1 MYKFKDNINFNDPGN
16 VQSIDDLVSFIEQ
29 HNNRCKKNDEHAYVT
44 ISEVSENGEILAE
57 KELTFPFDAL
67 PEEVLA
73 DFYHVKQGSSFI
85 NKVKSLMSQKPPKN
99 QVIAETPNPSI
110 SEQENRLL
118 PEEETV
124 EPSREV
130 VNVVPDISDNTQED
144 DEIISNLSDRADRD
158 LQPDLVTDP
167 RGLAHTKEEV
177 KVYDISNLSNSSKFN
192 PSEHIDTDADQDS
205 LPEAVDAFEVTNTG
219 LESEVPISVNEVDD
233 FDNFKTELEAEFHSK
248 IKGVIAE
255 QEVVITEKYN
265 EFKRFTPKDFDEL
278 DQARHLLDELLDLKQ
293 KLINSIKKVWS

>member
-1 MYKFKDNINFNDPGN
+1 MYKFKDNINFKDPGN

-29 HNNRCKKNDEHAYVT
+29 HNDRCKKNDEHAYVT

-67 PEEVLA
+67 PEAVLA
-73 DFYHVKQGSSFI
+73 DFYHVKKGSSFI
-85 NKVKSLMSQKPPKN
+85 NKVKSLMSQKTPKN
-99 QVIAETPNPSI
+99 QVIAETPNPSM

-130 VNVVPDISDNTQED
+130 INVAPEISDNTQEE
-144 DEIISNLSDRADRD
+144 DEIISNLSDRD
-158 LQPDLVTDP
+158 LQPDLVTD
-167 RGLAHTKEEV
+167 
-177 KVYDISNLSNSSKFN
+177 

-205 LPEAVDAFEVTNTG
+205 LPEAVDAFEVTHTG
-219 LESEVPISVNEVDD
+219 LESEVPISVNEVDG

>member
-1 MYKFKDNINFNDPGN
+1 MYKFKDNINFKDPGN

-29 HNNRCKKNDEHAYVT
+29 HNDRCKKNNEHAYVT

-67 PEEVLA
+67 PEAVLA
-73 DFYHVKQGSSFI
+73 DFYHVKKGSSFI
-85 NKVKSLMSQKPPKN
+85 NKVKSLMSQKLPKN
-99 QVIAETPNPSI
+99 QVIVETPKPSM

-130 VNVVPDISDNTQED
+130 INVAPEISDNTQEE
-144 DEIISNLSDRADRD
+144 DEIISNLSDRD
-158 LQPDLVTDP
+158 LQPDLVTD
-167 RGLAHTKEEV
+167 
-177 KVYDISNLSNSSKFN
+177 

-205 LPEAVDAFEVTNTG
+205 LPEAVGAFEVTHTV
-219 LESEVPISVNEVDD
+219 LESKVPISVNEVDD
-233 FDNFKTELEAEFHSK
+233 FENFKTELEAEFHSK

>member
-29 HNNRCKKNDEHAYVT
+29 HNDRCKKNDEHAYVT

-67 PEEVLA
+67 PEAVLA
-73 DFYHVKQGSSFI
+73 DFYHVKKGSSFI
-85 NKVKSLMSQKPPKN
+85 NKVKSLMSQKLPKN
-99 QVIAETPNPSI
+99 QVIAETPKPSM

-130 VNVVPDISDNTQED
+130 VNVAPEISDNTQED
-144 DEIISNLSDRADRD
+144 DEIISNLSDRD
-158 LQPDLVTDP
+158 LQPDLVTD
-167 RGLAHTKEEV
+167 
-177 KVYDISNLSNSSKFN
+177 

-205 LPEAVDAFEVTNTG
+205 LPEAVGAFEVTHTV
-219 LESEVPISVNEVDD
+219 LESKVPISVNEVDD
-233 FDNFKTELEAEFHSK
+233 FENFKTELEAEFHSK

>member
-29 HNNRCKKNDEHAYVT
+29 HNDRCKKNDEHAYVT

-67 PEEVLA
+67 PEAVLA
-73 DFYHVKQGSSFI
+73 DFYHVKKGSSFI
-85 NKVKSLMSQKPPKN
+85 NKVKSLMSQKLPKN
-99 QVIAETPNPSI
+99 QVIAETPKPSM

-124 EPSREV
+124 DPSREV
-130 VNVVPDISDNTQED
+130 VNVAPEISDNTQED
-144 DEIISNLSDRADRD
+144 DEIISNLSDRD
-158 LQPDLVTDP
+158 LQPDLVTD
-167 RGLAHTKEEV
+167 
-177 KVYDISNLSNSSKFN
+177 

-205 LPEAVDAFEVTNTG
+205 LPEAVGAFEVTHTV
-219 LESEVPISVNEVDD
+219 LESKVPISVNEVDD
-233 FDNFKTELEAEFHSK
+233 FENFKTELEAEFHSK

>member
-29 HNNRCKKNDEHAYVT
+29 HNDRCKKNDEHAYVT

-67 PEEVLA
+67 PEAVLA
-73 DFYHVKQGSSFI
+73 DFYHVKKGSSFI
-85 NKVKSLMSQKPPKN
+85 NKVKSLMSQKLPKN
-99 QVIAETPNPSI
+99 QVIAETPNPSM

-130 VNVVPDISDNTQED
+130 INVAPEISDNTQED
-144 DEIISNLSDRADRD
+144 DEIISNLSDRD
-158 LQPDLVTDP
+158 LQPDLVTD
-167 RGLAHTKEEV
+167 
-177 KVYDISNLSNSSKFN
+177 

-205 LPEAVDAFEVTNTG
+205 LPEAVGAFEVTHTV
-219 LESEVPISVNEVDD
+219 LESKVPISVNEVDG

>member
-1 MYKFKDNINFNDPGN
+1 MYKFKDNINFKDPGN

-29 HNNRCKKNDEHAYVT
+29 HNDRCKKNDEHAYVT

-67 PEEVLA
+67 PEAVLA
-73 DFYHVKQGSSFI
+73 DFYHVKKGSSFI
-85 NKVKSLMSQKPPKN
+85 NKVKSLMSQKTPKN
-99 QVIAETPNPSI
+99 QVIAETPNPSM

-130 VNVVPDISDNTQED
+130 INVAPEISDNTQEE
-144 DEIISNLSDRADRD
+144 DEIISNLSDRD
-158 LQPDLVTDP
+158 LQPDLVTD
-167 RGLAHTKEEV
+167 
-177 KVYDISNLSNSSKFN
+177 

-205 LPEAVDAFEVTNTG
+205 LPEAVDAFEVTHTG
-219 LESEVPISVNEVDD
+219 LESEVPISVNEVDG

-278 DQARHLLDELLDLKQ
+278 DQARRLLDELLDLKQ

>member
-16 VQSIDDLVSFIEQ
+16 VQSIDDLVSFIEK
-29 HNNRCKKNDEHAYVT
+29 HNDRCKKNDEHAYVT

-67 PEEVLA
+67 PEAVLA
-73 DFYHVKQGSSFI
+73 DFYHVKKGSSFI
-85 NKVKSLMSQKPPKN
+85 NKVKSLMSQKTPKN
-99 QVIAETPNPSI
+99 QVIAETPNPSM

-130 VNVVPDISDNTQED
+130 INVAPEISDNTQEE
-144 DEIISNLSDRADRD
+144 DEIISNLSDRD
-158 LQPDLVTDP
+158 LQPDLVTD
-167 RGLAHTKEEV
+167 
-177 KVYDISNLSNSSKFN
+177 

-205 LPEAVDAFEVTNTG
+205 LPEAVDAFEVTHTG
-219 LESEVPISVNEVDD
+219 LESEVPISVNEVDG

>member
-1 MYKFKDNINFNDPGN
+1 MYKFKDNINFKDPGN

-29 HNNRCKKNDEHAYVT
+29 HNDRCKKNDEHAYVT

-67 PEEVLA
+67 PEAVLA
-73 DFYHVKQGSSFI
+73 DFYHVKKGSSFI
-85 NKVKSLMSQKPPKN
+85 NKVKSLMSQKTPKN
-99 QVIAETPNPSI
+99 QVIAETPNPSM

-130 VNVVPDISDNTQED
+130 INVAPEISDNTQEE
-144 DEIISNLSDRADRD
+144 DEIISNLSDRD
-158 LQPDLVTDP
+158 LQPDLVTD
-167 RGLAHTKEEV
+167 
-177 KVYDISNLSNSSKFN
+177 

-205 LPEAVDAFEVTNTG
+205 LPEAVGAFEVTHTG
-219 LESEVPISVNEVDD
+219 LESEVPISVNEVDG

>member
-1 MYKFKDNINFNDPGN
+1 MYKFKDNINFKDPGN

-29 HNNRCKKNDEHAYVT
+29 HNDRCKKNDEHAYVT

-67 PEEVLA
+67 PEAVLA
-73 DFYHVKQGSSFI
+73 DFYHVKKGSSFI
-85 NKVKSLMSQKPPKN
+85 NKVKSLMSQKTPKN
-99 QVIAETPNPSI
+99 QVIAETPNPSM

-130 VNVVPDISDNTQED
+130 INVAPEISDNTQED
-144 DEIISNLSDRADRD
+144 DEIISNLSDRD
-158 LQPDLVTDP
+158 LQPDLVTD
-167 RGLAHTKEEV
+167 
-177 KVYDISNLSNSSKFN
+177 

-205 LPEAVDAFEVTNTG
+205 LPEAVDAFEVTHTG
-219 LESEVPISVNEVDD
+219 LESEVPISVNEVDG

>member
-1 MYKFKDNINFNDPGN
+1 MYKFKDNINFKDPGN

-29 HNNRCKKNDEHAYVT
+29 HNDRCKKNDEHAYVT

-67 PEEVLA
+67 PEAVLA
-73 DFYHVKQGSSFI
+73 DFYHVKKGSSFI
-85 NKVKSLMSQKPPKN
+85 NKVKSLMSQKTPKN
-99 QVIAETPNPSI
+99 QVIAETPNHSM

-130 VNVVPDISDNTQED
+130 INVAPEISDNTQEE
-144 DEIISNLSDRADRD
+144 DEIISNLSDRD
-158 LQPDLVTDP
+158 LQPDLVTD
-167 RGLAHTKEEV
+167 
-177 KVYDISNLSNSSKFN
+177 

-205 LPEAVDAFEVTNTG
+205 LPEAVDAFEVTHTG
-219 LESEVPISVNEVDD
+219 LESEVPISVNEVDG

>member
-29 HNNRCKKNDEHAYVT
+29 HNDRCKKNDEHAYVT

-67 PEEVLA
+67 PEAVLA
-73 DFYHVKQGSSFI
+73 DFYHVKKGSSFI
-85 NKVKSLMSQKPPKN
+85 NKVKSLMSQKTPKN
-99 QVIAETPNPSI
+99 QVIAETPNPSM

-130 VNVVPDISDNTQED
+130 INVAPEISDNTQEE
-144 DEIISNLSDRADRD
+144 DEIISNLSDRD
-158 LQPDLVTDP
+158 LQPDLVTD
-167 RGLAHTKEEV
+167 
-177 KVYDISNLSNSSKFN
+177 

-205 LPEAVDAFEVTNTG
+205 LPEAVDAFEVTHTG
-219 LESEVPISVNEVDD
+219 LESEVPISVNEVDG

>member
-29 HNNRCKKNDEHAYVT
+29 HNDRCKKNDEHAYVT

-67 PEEVLA
+67 PEAVLA
-73 DFYHVKQGSSFI
+73 DFYHVKKGSSFI
-85 NKVKSLMSQKPPKN
+85 NKVKSLMSQKLPKN
-99 QVIAETPNPSI
+99 QVIAETPNPSM

-130 VNVVPDISDNTQED
+130 INVAPEISDNTQEE
-144 DEIISNLSDRADRD
+144 DEIISNLSDRD
-158 LQPDLVTDP
+158 LQPDLVTD
-167 RGLAHTKEEV
+167 
-177 KVYDISNLSNSSKFN
+177 

-205 LPEAVDAFEVTNTG
+205 LPEAVDAFEVTHTG
-219 LESEVPISVNEVDD
+219 LESEVPISVNEVDG

>member
-1 MYKFKDNINFNDPGN
+1 MYKFKDNINFKDPGN

-29 HNNRCKKNDEHAYVT
+29 HNDRCKKNDEHAYVT

-67 PEEVLA
+67 PEAVLA
-73 DFYHVKQGSSFI
+73 DFYHVKKGSSFI
-85 NKVKSLMSQKPPKN
+85 NKVKSLMSQKLPKN
-99 QVIAETPNPSI
+99 QVIAETPNPSM

-130 VNVVPDISDNTQED
+130 INVAPEISDNTQEE
-144 DEIISNLSDRADRD
+144 DEIISNLSDRD
-158 LQPDLVTDP
+158 LQPDLVTD
-167 RGLAHTKEEV
+167 
-177 KVYDISNLSNSSKFN
+177 

-205 LPEAVDAFEVTNTG
+205 LPEAVDAFEVTHTG
-219 LESEVPISVNEVDD
+219 LESEVPISVNEVDG

>member
-1 MYKFKDNINFNDPGN
+1 MYKFKDNINFKDPGN

-29 HNNRCKKNDEHAYVT
+29 HNDRCKKNDEHAYVT

-67 PEEVLA
+67 PEAVLA
-73 DFYHVKQGSSFI
+73 DFYHVKKGSSFI

-130 VNVVPDISDNTQED
+130 VNVAPEISDNTQED
-144 DEIISNLSDRADRD
+144 DEIISNLSDRD
-158 LQPDLVTDP
+158 LQPDLVTD
-167 RGLAHTKEEV
+167 
-177 KVYDISNLSNSSKFN
+177 

-205 LPEAVDAFEVTNTG
+205 LPEAVDAFEVTHTG
-219 LESEVPISVNEVDD
+219 LESEVPISVNEVDG

>member
-1 MYKFKDNINFNDPGN
+1 MYKFKDNINFKDPGN

-29 HNNRCKKNDEHAYVT
+29 HNDRCKKNDEHAYVT

-67 PEEVLA
+67 PEAVLA
-73 DFYHVKQGSSFI
+73 DFYHVKKGSSFI
-85 NKVKSLMSQKPPKN
+85 NKVKSLMSQKTPKN
-99 QVIAETPNPSI
+99 QVIAETPNPSM

-124 EPSREV
+124 DPSREV
-130 VNVVPDISDNTQED
+130 INVAPEISDNTQEE
-144 DEIISNLSDRADRD
+144 DEIISNLSDRD
-158 LQPDLVTDP
+158 LQPDLVTD
-167 RGLAHTKEEV
+167 
-177 KVYDISNLSNSSKFN
+177 

-205 LPEAVDAFEVTNTG
+205 LPEAVDAFEVTHTG
-219 LESEVPISVNEVDD
+219 LESEVPISVNEVDG

>member
-1 MYKFKDNINFNDPGN
+1 MYKFKDNINFKDPGN

-29 HNNRCKKNDEHAYVT
+29 HNDRCKKNDEHAYVT

-67 PEEVLA
+67 PEAVLA
-73 DFYHVKQGSSFI
+73 DFYHVKKGSSFI
-85 NKVKSLMSQKPPKN
+85 NKVKSLMSQKTPKN
-99 QVIAETPNPSI
+99 QVIAETPNPSM

-130 VNVVPDISDNTQED
+130 INVAPEISDNTQEE
-144 DEIISNLSDRADRD
+144 DEIISNLSDRD
-158 LQPDLVTDP
+158 LQPDLVTD
-167 RGLAHTKEEV
+167 
-177 KVYDISNLSNSSKFN
+177 

-205 LPEAVDAFEVTNTG
+205 IPEAVDAFEVTHTG
-219 LESEVPISVNEVDD
+219 LESEVPISVNEVDG

>member
-1 MYKFKDNINFNDPGN
+1 MYKFKDNINFKDPGN

-29 HNNRCKKNDEHAYVT
+29 HNDRCKKNDEHAYVT

-67 PEEVLA
+67 PEAVLA
-73 DFYHVKQGSSFI
+73 DFYHVKKGSSFI
-85 NKVKSLMSQKPPKN
+85 NKVKSLMSQKTPKN
-99 QVIAETPNPSI
+99 QVIAETPNPSM

-130 VNVVPDISDNTQED
+130 VNVAPEISDNTQED
-144 DEIISNLSDRADRD
+144 DEIISNLSDRD
-158 LQPDLVTDP
+158 LQPDLVTD
-167 RGLAHTKEEV
+167 
-177 KVYDISNLSNSSKFN
+177 

-205 LPEAVDAFEVTNTG
+205 LPEAVDAFEVTHTG
-219 LESEVPISVNEVDD
+219 LESEVPISVNEVDG

>member
-1 MYKFKDNINFNDPGN
+1 MYKFKDNINFKDPGN

-29 HNNRCKKNDEHAYVT
+29 HNDRCKKNDEHAYVT

-67 PEEVLA
+67 PEAVLA
-73 DFYHVKQGSSFI
+73 DFYHVKKGSSFI
-85 NKVKSLMSQKPPKN
+85 NKVKSLMSQKLPKN
-99 QVIAETPNPSI
+99 QVIAETPKPSM

-130 VNVVPDISDNTQED
+130 INVAPEISDNTQEE
-144 DEIISNLSDRADRD
+144 DEIISNLSDRD
-158 LQPDLVTDP
+158 LQPDLVTD
-167 RGLAHTKEEV
+167 
-177 KVYDISNLSNSSKFN
+177 

-205 LPEAVDAFEVTNTG
+205 LPEAVDAFEVTHTG
-219 LESEVPISVNEVDD
+219 LESEVPISVNEVDG

>member
-1 MYKFKDNINFNDPGN
+1 MYKFKDNINFKDPGN

-29 HNNRCKKNDEHAYVT
+29 HNDRCKKNDEHAYVT

-57 KELTFPFDAL
+57 KELTFPFDAF
-67 PEEVLA
+67 PEAVLA
-73 DFYHVKQGSSFI
+73 DFYHVKKGSSFI
-85 NKVKSLMSQKPPKN
+85 NKVKSLMSQKLPKN
-99 QVIAETPNPSI
+99 QVIAETPKPSM

-124 EPSREV
+124 DPSREV
-130 VNVVPDISDNTQED
+130 VNVAPEISDNTQED
-144 DEIISNLSDRADRD
+144 DEIISNLSDRD
-158 LQPDLVTDP
+158 LQPDLVTD
-167 RGLAHTKEEV
+167 
-177 KVYDISNLSNSSKFN
+177 

-205 LPEAVDAFEVTNTG
+205 LPEAVGAFEVTHTV
-219 LESEVPISVNEVDD
+219 LESKVPISVNEVDD
-233 FDNFKTELEAEFHSK
+233 FENFKTELEAEFHSK

>member
-1 MYKFKDNINFNDPGN
+1 MYKFKDNINFKDPGN

-29 HNNRCKKNDEHAYVT
+29 HNDRCKKNDEHAYVT

-67 PEEVLA
+67 PEAVLA
-73 DFYHVKQGSSFI
+73 DFYHVKKGSSFI
-85 NKVKSLMSQKPPKN
+85 NKVKSLMSQKTPKN
-99 QVIAETPNPSI
+99 QVIAETPNPSM

-130 VNVVPDISDNTQED
+130 INVAPEISDNTQEE
-144 DEIISNLSDRADRD
+144 DEIISNLSDGD
-158 LQPDLVTDP
+158 LQPDLVTD
-167 RGLAHTKEEV
+167 
-177 KVYDISNLSNSSKFN
+177 

-205 LPEAVDAFEVTNTG
+205 LPEAVDAFEVTHTG
-219 LESEVPISVNEVDD
+219 LESEVPISVNEVDG

>member
-29 HNNRCKKNDEHAYVT
+29 HNDRCKKNDEHAYVT

-57 KELTFPFDAL
+57 KELTFPFDTL
-67 PEEVLA
+67 PEAVLA
-73 DFYHVKQGSSFI
+73 DLKKKKKGSSFI
-85 NKVKSLMSQKPPKN
+85 NKVKSLMSQKTPKN
-99 QVIAETPNPSI
+99 QVIAETPNPSM

-130 VNVVPDISDNTQED
+130 INVAPEISDNTQEE
-144 DEIISNLSDRADRD
+144 DEIISNLSDRD
-158 LQPDLVTDP
+158 LQPDLVTD
-167 RGLAHTKEEV
+167 
-177 KVYDISNLSNSSKFN
+177 

-205 LPEAVDAFEVTNTG
+205 LPEAVDAFEVTHTG
-219 LESEVPISVNEVDD
+219 LESEVPISVNEVDG

-255 QEVVITEKYN
+255 QVVVITEKYN

>member
-1 MYKFKDNINFNDPGN
+1 MYKFKDNINFKDPGN

-29 HNNRCKKNDEHAYVT
+29 HNDRCKKNDEHAYVT

-67 PEEVLA
+67 PEAVLA
-73 DFYHVKQGSSFI
+73 DFYHVKKGSSFI
-85 NKVKSLMSQKPPKN
+85 NKVKSLMSQKTPKN
-99 QVIAETPNPSI
+99 QVIAETPNPSM

-130 VNVVPDISDNTQED
+130 INVAPEISDNTQEE
-144 DEIISNLSDRADRD
+144 DEIISNLSDRD
-158 LQPDLVTDP
+158 LQPDLVTD
-167 RGLAHTKEEV
+167 
-177 KVYDISNLSNSSKFN
+177 

-205 LPEAVDAFEVTNTG
+205 IPEAVDAFEVTHTG
-219 LESEVPISVNEVDD
+219 LESKVPISVNEVDD
-233 FDNFKTELEAEFHSK
+233 FENFKTELEAEFHSK

>member
-29 HNNRCKKNDEHAYVT
+29 HNDRCKKNDEHAYVT

-99 QVIAETPNPSI
+99 QVIAETPKPSM

-130 VNVVPDISDNTQED
+130 VNVAPEISDNTQED
-144 DEIISNLSDRADRD
+144 DEIISNLSDRD
-158 LQPDLVTDP
+158 LQPDLVTD
-167 RGLAHTKEEV
+167 
-177 KVYDISNLSNSSKFN
+177 

-205 LPEAVDAFEVTNTG
+205 LPEAVDAFEVTHTG
-219 LESEVPISVNEVDD
+219 LESKVPISVNEVDD
-233 FDNFKTELEAEFHSK
+233 FDNFKTQLEAEFHSK
-248 IKGVIAE
+248 IKGVITE